1 MQNKTTGY
9 ALEDLDLLLT
19 DANIA
24 TMDST
29 IDAPYGA
36 IKNAALAIKNGE
48 IVWLGEQSNLPSFD
62 AFATPTLS
70 IKGQWLTPG
79 LIDCHT
85 HLIFAGS
92 RAEEF
97 EQRLQG
103 VSYEQIAAQG
113 GGIASTVKATREAD
127 HEQLFVDAK
136 DRLNTLLAEGVTT
149 AEIKSGYGLDVENE
163 IKILE
168 VARLLNEHHPI
179 DIKTTFLGAHALP
192 PEYKGRADEY
202 IDLVCTQMLEQVVA
216 NNLADAVDVFCE
228 NVGFSLAQ
236 TKQVFDAA
244 TKHNLP
250 VKCHAE
256 QLSNQQGAQLVA
268 EYKGLSADHIE
279 YLDENGVKAMAEA
292 GTVAVLLPGAF
303 YFLRET
309 QLPPIDLLQKYNVP
323 IAIASDF
330 NPGTSPLCSV
340 QLMMNMACTL
350 FRLTPEQALAG
361 VTRNAAQALGLKD
374 RGVLKVGARAD
385 IAHWQISHPAQ
396 LSYQFGVNK
405 LLNLWILGRI
415 N

>member
-1 MQNKTTGY
+1 M
-9 ALEDLDLLLT
+9 
-19 DANIA
+19 
-24 TMDST
+24 
-29 IDAPYGA
+29 
-36 IKNAALAIKNGE
+36 
-48 IVWLGEQSNLPSFD
+48 
-62 AFATPTLS
+62 
-70 IKGQWLTPG
+70 
-79 LIDCHT
+79 
-85 HLIFAGS
+85 
-92 RAEEF
+92 
-97 EQRLQG
+97 
-103 VSYEQIAAQG
+103 
-113 GGIASTVKATREAD
+113 
-127 HEQLFVDAK
+127 
-136 DRLNTLLAEGVTT
+136 
-149 AEIKSGYGLDVENE
+149 
-163 IKILE
+163 
-168 VARLLNEHHPI
+168 
-179 DIKTTFLGAHALP
+179 
-192 PEYKGRADEY
+192 
-202 IDLVCTQMLEQVVA
+202 
-216 NNLADAVDVFCE
+216 
-228 NVGFSLAQ
+228 
-236 TKQVFDAA
+236 FDAA

>member
-36 IKNAALAIKNGE
+36 IENAALAIKNGE

-340 QLMMNMACTL
+340 HLMMNMACTL

>member
-1 MQNKTTGY
+1 MQDKTTGY
-9 ALEDLDLLLT
+9 VLEDLDLLLT

-29 IDAPYGA
+29 IDAPYGT
-36 IKNAALAIKNGE
+36 IKNAAMAIKSGE
-48 IVWLGEQSNLPSFD
+48 IVWLGEQSTLPSFD
-62 AFATPTLS
+62 VFATPTLS

-113 GGIASTVKATREAD
+113 GGIASTVKATRAAS

-149 AEIKSGYGLDVENE
+149 AEIKSGYGLDIDNE
-163 IKILE
+163 IKMLE

-202 IDLVCTQMLEQVVA
+202 IDLVCTHMLEQVVA

-244 TKHNLP
+244 AKHNLP

-256 QLSNQQGAQLVA
+256 QLSNQKGAQLVA

-279 YLDENGVKAMAEA
+279 HLDESGVKAMAEA

-309 QLPPIDLLQKYNVP
+309 RLPPIDLLQKYKVP

-361 VTRNAAQALGLKD
+361 VTCHAAKALGLND
-374 RGVLKVGARAD
+374 RGVLKVGSRAD
-385 IAHWQISHPAQ
+385 IAHWQINHPSQ

>member
-24 TMDST
+24 TMDSA

-36 IKNAALAIKNGE
+36 IENAALAIKNGE

-113 GGIASTVKATREAD
+113 GGIASTVKATRAAD

-279 YLDENGVKAMAEA
+279 YLDENGVKAMAEV

-340 QLMMNMACTL
+340 HLMMNMACTL
-350 FRLTPEQALAG
+350 FRLTPEQSLAG

>member
-1 MQNKTTGY
+1 MQNKILNNELG
-9 ALEDLDLLLT
+9 DIDLLIT

-24 TMDST
+24 TMDT
-29 IDAPYGA
+29 AIDAPYGA
-36 IKNAALAIKNGE
+36 IENAALAIKNGK
-48 IVWLGEQSNLPSFD
+48 IAWLGKQSDLPSFD
-62 AFATPTLS
+62 VFATPTLS

-85 HLIFAGS
+85 HLVFAGS
-92 RAEEF
+92 RSQEF

-113 GGIASTVKATREAD
+113 GGIASTVAATRLAD
-127 HEQLFVDAK
+127 REQLFVDGK

-149 AEIKSGYGLDVENE
+149 VEIKSGYGLDVKNE
-163 IKILE
+163 LKILE
-168 VARLLNEHHPI
+168 VARLLGEHHPI
-179 DIKTTFLGAHALP
+179 DIRTTFLGAHALP
-192 PEYKGRADEY
+192 PEYKGRADEF
-202 IDLVCTQMLEQVVA
+202 INLVCTDMLEQVVA

-228 NVGFSLAQ
+228 NVGFSYEQ
-236 TKQVFDAA
+236 TEQVFEAA
-244 TKHNLP
+244 KKHNLP
-250 VKCHAE
+250 IKCHAE
-256 QLSNQQGAQLVA
+256 QLSNQRGAQLVA
-268 EYKGLSADHIE
+268 KFKGLSADHIE
-279 YLDENGVKAMAEA
+279 YLDEDGVKAMAQA
-292 GTVAVLLPGAF
+292 GTIAVLLPGAF

-309 QLPPIDLLQKYNVP
+309 QLPPIELLQKYKVP

-330 NPGTSPLCSV
+330 NPGTSPLCSL

-350 FRLTPEQALAG
+350 FRLTPEQSLAG
-361 VTRNAAQALGLKD
+361 VTRNAALALGLND

-385 IAHWQISHPAQ
+385 IAHWQIGHPSQ

>member
-1 MQNKTTGY
+1 MQSTTKNY
-9 ALEDLDLLLT
+9 ELEEIDLLLT

-24 TMDST
+24 TMDSN
-29 IDAPYGA
+29 INAPYGA
-36 IKNAALAIKNGE
+36 IENAAIAIKNGK
-48 IVWLGEQSNLPSFD
+48 IAWIGEQSTLPSFD
-62 AFATPTLS
+62 VFATPTLS

-85 HLIFAGS
+85 HLVFAGS
-92 RAEEF
+92 RSQEF

-113 GGIASTVKATREAD
+113 GGIASTVKATRAAD
-127 HEQLFVDAK
+127 RDQLFVDAK
-136 DRLNTLLAEGVTT
+136 DRLNTLLKEGVTT
-149 AEIKSGYGLDVENE
+149 VEIKSGYGLDTENE

-168 VARLLNEHHPI
+168 VARLLGEHHPI

-202 IDLVCTQMLEQVVA
+202 IDLVCTDMLDQVVA

-228 NVGFSLAQ
+228 NVGFSYSQ
-236 TKQVFDAA
+236 TKRVFQAA
-244 TKHNLP
+244 KKHNLP

-256 QLSNQQGAQLVA
+256 QLSNQHGAELVA
-268 EYKGLSADHIE
+268 QFNGLSADHIE
-279 YLDENGVKAMAEA
+279 HLDEEGVKAMANA

-309 QLPPIDLLQKYNVP
+309 QFPPIELLNQYKVP

-340 QLMMNMACTL
+340 HLMMNMACTL

-361 VTRNAAQALGLKD
+361 VTRNAAKALGLDD
-374 RGVLKVGARAD
+374 RGILKVGARAD
-385 IAHWQISHPAQ
+385 IAHWQISHPSQ